1 MRLPAHIERLQSVF
15 VNAFAAIVLASLLS
29 RLGYQ
34 MARSPVLPAFA
45 ADLGA
50 LPELVGVIVAAST
63 LTGVLFKLP
72 SGALSDVL
80 GRKRMMVLGALFF
93 AAPPFLYPFIH
104 DAWSLLALRF
114 VHGFATAV
122 FSPVASAYVAGLA
135 ATGRGARLGWF
146 SSANDAGATAGP
158 LLGGFLLYF
167 TASYAV
173 TYLAVGVLGVL
184 TLVVVLLL
192 PDIDAPVSQSRKS
205 LGERAAELRK
215 GLGQVLRTPPIFLA
229 AGIEAVMYLGYG
241 AFLGFLPI
249 YAKTAGLNDAQIA
262 IVLGAQLILAM
273 AAKPLAGRLSDRA
286 GRLPVI
292 TAGLL
297 LCAVALPLIFRSG
310 SWAAFLLAAPILGIG
325 VGAVTPVTN
334 ALIADIASAR
344 NLGAAMGVFGTIW
357 DIGEAAGPIIAGF
370 LIGRLGYASTF
381 DVIAVLTALV
391 AIALASLVRDPKRAD
406 GGKL

>member
-1 MRLPAHIERLQSVF
+1 MRLPAQMHRLQSLF
-15 VNAFAAIVLASLLS
+15 FNAFAAVVLASLLS

-50 LPELVGVIVAAST
+50 LPELIGVIVAAST
-63 LTGVLFKLP
+63 LTGVFFKLP

-80 GRKRMMVLGALFF
+80 GRKRMMLLGALFF
-93 AAPPFLYPFIH
+93 AVPPFFYLLVRDP
-104 DAWSLLALRF
+104 WSLLTLRF
-114 VHGFATAV
+114 VHGFATAI

-135 ATGRGARLGWF
+135 ATGRGARMGWF

-167 TASYAV
+167 TASYSV
-173 TYLAVGVLGVL
+173 TYVAVGILGGL
-184 TLVVVLLL
+184 TLLVVFLL
-192 PDIDAPVSQSRKS
+192 PDVGALPPQSKS
-205 LGERAAELRK
+205 LGERAVELRK
-215 GLGQVLRTPPIFLA
+215 GLSEVLRTPPIFLA

-249 YAKTAGLNDAQIA
+249 YAKAAGLNDAQIA
-262 IVLGAQLILAM
+262 VVLGAQLILAM
-273 AAKPLAGRLSDRA
+273 AAKPAAGRLSDRI

-292 TAGLL
+292 ATGLL
-297 LCAVALPLIFRSG
+297 LCAAALPLIFRG
-310 SWAAFLLAAPILGIG
+310 ESWTAFLLSAPVLGLG

-344 NLGAAMGVFGTIW
+344 NLGAAMGVFGTVW
-357 DIGEAAGPIIAGF
+357 DIGEAAGPIIAGL
-370 LIGRLGYASTF
+370 LIGRLGYAPTF
-381 DVIAVLTALV
+381 DVIAVVTALLAIALV
-391 AIALASLVRDPKRAD
+391 ALIHDRNGRDAA
-406 GGKL
+406 